1 MPEDLENRLNA
12 QIVADPKTDT
22 ISGTFE
28 VEGAKVT
35 GIEPHDPEEPAMTKE
50 AIDAS
55 VDKVVPGN
63 KWEFD
68 ADVAACFNNMLERSI
83 PGYFDMRRLSYD
95 LGKRFIQPYAS
106 TVIDLGASR
115 GEALRPFIEE
125 GKALNYIGLE
135 VSEPMRREF
144 KKEFGAYENV
154 SVMDYDLRTIDSGD
168 FSHHKV
174 DLVLSI
180 LTLLFTPIQY
190 RSKIIKNVYDMLQ
203 PGGAFILVEKV
214 LGSCSEIDDM
224 LVDAYYEMKSAN
236 GYSPDDIQRK
246 KASLEG
252 VQVPVTRDANV
263 AMLKAEGFSKVDGF
277 FRNLNFA
284 GWIAVK

>member
-1 MPEDLENRLNA
+1 MSNKNFDADTEN
-12 QIVADPKTDT
+12 KCE
-22 ISGTFE
+22 SG
-28 VEGAKVT
+28 
-35 GIEPHDPEEPAMTKE
+35 E
-50 AIDAS
+50 A

-68 ADVAACFNNMLERSI
+68 GNVAKCFNDMLKRSI
-83 PGYFDMRRLSYD
+83 PGYLDMRGLCYS
-95 LGKRFIQPYAS
+95 LGKTFINNGS

-115 GEALRPFIEE
+115 GEALRPFLE
-125 GKALNYIGLE
+125 GSCYGRAKNFIGLE
-135 VSEPMRREF
+135 ISDPMRQEME
-144 KKEFGAYENV
+144 KEFGHLDKVEIH
-154 SVMDYDLRTIDSGD
+154 DYDLRSIDTMD
-168 FSHHKV
+168 FSVHDKNI

-190 RSKIIKNVYDMLQ
+190 RSKIIKNVYDMLS

-214 LGSCSEIDDM
+214 LGGCCETDDL

-252 VQVPVTRDANV
+252 VQVPITYEANV
-263 AMLKAEGFSKVDGF
+263 DLLKAEGFSKVEGF
-277 FRNLNFA
+277 YRNLNFA
-284 GWIAVK
+284 GWIAIK